1 MQKKSVNILNIIQTK
16 KFNIEANNSFKLKE
30 NQKNN
35 LIKEKVFFID
45 KKYNDILLYILIQID
60 KNLNNLDYSFK
71 LNYENISVESVV
83 NLIHKY
89 INYIKGVFISK
100 FRLKV
105 IVKVIIF

>member
-35 LIKEKVFFID
+35 LIKKTFFID

-60 KNLNNLDYSFK
+60 KNLNNNLDYLFK
-71 LNYENISVESVV
+71 LNYKNISVESVV

>member
-16 KFNIEANNSFKLKE
+16 KFNIEANNSFRSKE

-35 LIKEKVFFID
+35 LIKEIFFID

-60 KNLNNLDYSFK
+60 KNLNNNLDYLFK
-71 LNYENISVESVV
+71 LNYENISVKSVK
-83 NLIHKY
+83 NLINKY
-89 INYIKGVFISK
+89 INNIKGVFISK